1 MPAALRE
8 APAFD
13 VAGDEVD
20 VDVRGD
26 VRGDAPTDIWP
37 LRTRSVLHNPEAGMK
52 A

>member
-26 VRGDAPTDIWP
+26 VRGDAPTDVSGRFEPALCCIT
-37 LRTRSVLHNPEAGMK
+37 LKRA
-52 A
+52 